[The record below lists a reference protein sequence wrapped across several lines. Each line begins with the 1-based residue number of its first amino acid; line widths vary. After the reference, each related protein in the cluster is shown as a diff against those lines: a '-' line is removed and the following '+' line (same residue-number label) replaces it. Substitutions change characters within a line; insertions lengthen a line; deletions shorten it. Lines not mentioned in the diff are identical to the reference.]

1 MSSEIGLQGSPE
13 RQRQPRMITR
23 EESMLPREAYDALEL
38 KRTLRFDRGQPED
51 EKTDDKD
58 VDITVKTT
66 ATGTHDIQY
75 IKRTLNLT
83 KQTVPPVKDFKEA
96 QNYNANHV

>member
-1 MSSEIGLQGSPE
+1 
-13 RQRQPRMITR
+13 
-23 EESMLPREAYDALEL
+23 MLLREAYDALER

-83 KQTVPPVKDFKEA
+83 KQTIPPEKDFKEA
-96 QNYNANHV
+96 RKDDDNRV